1 MFEPS
6 VLVPTRSTAI
16 RSTGRGTWTAR
27 SARSTVRRK
36 PLATTSAPKPWALR
50 SAQTSHTCTNT
61 KKASNPQAEGP
72 GDQDASVGTNSP
84 SPSGSEEERI
94 AVETA
99 SRYGSKPN
107 TYSSPVAEDVSVE
120 VKVDDEGARMGADAQ
135 LAILVKNLSSQPR
148 RTTLHSQ
155 VAVMYYTGVVKGTIK
170 KEQISV
176 ELQPNEGDCS

>member
-1 MFEPS
+1 MHS
-6 VLVPTRSTAI
+6 Y
-16 RSTGRGTWTAR
+16 
-27 SARSTVRRK
+27 SA
-36 PLATTSAPKPWALR
+36 
-50 SAQTSHTCTNT
+50 
-61 KKASNPQAEGP
+61 
-72 GDQDASVGTNSP
+72 

-107 TYSSPVAEDVSVE
+107 TYSTPTAEDVSVE
-120 VKVDDEGARMGADAQ
+120 VKIDDKVARMGTDAE
-135 LAILVKNLSSQPR
+135 LNILVKNLSSHPR

-176 ELQPNEGDCS
+176 ELQPNEGNCLLKPKHAQEN